1 MCGVGADAIVSGLGE
16 LSIDAG
22 AVSAPN
28 NPDPCIRSGWCV
40 ENCPVRIN
48 PAALLEAAQDNDS
61 AMAETYGLDACIE
74 CGICSYVCPS
84 RLPLLK
90 AIRDLRTKLIVP
102 IISRSS

>member
-1 MCGVGADAIVSGLGE
+1 VTPDAIVSGNGE

-22 AVSAPN
+22 APSKLI

-61 AMAETYGLDACIE
+61 AMAEAYGLHACIE

-84 RLPLLK
+84 RLPLLPS
-90 AIRDLRTKLIVP
+90 IRALRKKLA
-102 IISRSS
+102 